1 MSQEYILT
9 MTTTSEYLHQFISI
23 QLSPQANEWF
33 EKKYAEVQ
41 SSTTSRAFF
50 LAFGMTPKK
59 TGTEKL
65 QVDKNSL
72 SELLKTYPGFNSN
85 YWTIDQLCRVG
96 LMSAISTEYNHQ
108 WITQLF
114 STADMNEQVAL
125 YKGLFF
131 LENAKDFTEQAIE
144 GVRTNMQPVFDAVA
158 LNNPFPKNYF
168 SEGAWNQV
176 VLKAIF
182 MNRPIYR
189 IVGLEERNNESLTS
203 TLIDFAHE
211 RWVAGRQVVP
221 ELWRLAKERL
231 DSDLLTEIIEK
242 FETFD
247 SLEQEAIALM
257 IQETELA
264 EAKDWAAQNN
274 ITTNKSWDEL
284 GQALENQN

>member
-1 MSQEYILT
+1 
-9 MTTTSEYLHQFISI
+9 MTTTSEYLHQFISK

-41 SSTTSRAFF
+41 SSDTSRAFF

-59 TGTEKL
+59 IGTEKL
-65 QVDKNSL
+65 HVDENSL
-72 SELLKTYPGFNSN
+72 TELLKSYPGFNPI
-85 YWTIDQLCRVG
+85 YWSIDQLCRVR

-131 LENAKDFTEQAIE
+131 LENVKDFTEQAVE
-144 GVRTNMQPVFDAVA
+144 GVRTNMQPVFDAIA
-158 LNNPFPKNYF
+158 LNNPFAETYF

-189 IVGLEERNNESLTS
+189 IVGLEERNNENLTS

-211 RWVAGRQVVP
+211 RWAAGRQVVP
-221 ELWRLAKERL
+221 ELWRLAKERF
-231 DSDLLTEIIEK
+231 DSDLLKEIIEK
-242 FETFD
+242 FKTFD